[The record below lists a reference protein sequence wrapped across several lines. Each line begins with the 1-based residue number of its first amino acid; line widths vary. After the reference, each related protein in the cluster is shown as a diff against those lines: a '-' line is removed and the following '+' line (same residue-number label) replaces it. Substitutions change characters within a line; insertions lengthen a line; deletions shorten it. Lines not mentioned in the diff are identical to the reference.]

1 MINTTKI
8 QAQLEQLIDNNDLE
22 TVLYAI
28 VEISRKKAECTLPK
42 DDTLTSHNSALNE
55 RRVWNDIASHIEFLS
70 DQLPQL
76 FPRLESDTRSEQ

>member
-1 MINTTKI
+1 MNTTKI
-8 QAQLEQLIDNNDLE
+8 QDELEQLIDNNELE

-28 VEISRKKAECTLPK
+28 AEICRKKAGSALPQ

-55 RRVWNDIASHIEFLS
+55 HSIWNDIASRVEFLS

-76 FPRLESDTRSEQ
+76 PPRLISDTRSE

>member
-1 MINTTKI
+1 MTNPTRT
-8 QAQLEQLIDNNDLE
+8 QDELEQLIDNNDLE

-28 VEISRKKAECTLPK
+28 AEICRKKAGSALPQ

-55 RRVWNDIASHIEFLS
+55 HSIWNDIASRVEFLS

-76 FPRLESDTRSEQ
+76 PPRLISDTRSE